1 MAPFCGVRPPVN
13 LELPGR
19 AAASPQ
25 CDEIAEYKAAE
36 YKEMVD
42 QTPARRA
49 VAVVAAAVAL
59 VQCSPAPPPPHPSG
73 PSSSSAV
80 QAPPSVD
87 RVSAADLGETWHPG
101 CPLAPEQLRRVGL
114 DYLGF
119 DGQTRRGVL
128 VVHESLV
135 PQVIA
140 IFDQLYRMRYPIER
154 MRTVDHY
161 LRAQDEL
168 SMEDNNTSAFN
179 CRGIPGSGN
188 WSLHAYGRAID
199 LNPLLNPY
207 VDGTDLE
214 PANAARYLDRTRTD
228 PGMLHADDAAV
239 RAFTDR
245 GWQWGGAWRSPIDYQ
260 HFEMR

>member
-1 MAPFCGVRPPVN
+1 MAMAPFCGVRPPVN
-13 LELPGR
+13 LEFGGR

-25 CDEIAEYKAAE
+25 CDEIAE

-59 VQCSPAPPPPHPSG
+59 VQCSPAPPQQRQPSA
-73 PSSSSAV
+73 SSSSSRSV
-80 QAPPSVD
+80 QAPPTVD
-87 RVSAADLGETWHPG
+87 RVTADELGATWHPG
-101 CPLAPEQLRRVGL
+101 CPLGPEQLRRVGL

-119 DGQTRRGVL
+119 DGQTRRGAL

-161 LRAQDEL
+161 LRAADEL

-207 VDGTDLE
+207 LDGTDLE

-228 PGMLHADDAAV
+228 PGLLHGDDPAV

-260 HFEMR
+260 HFETR

>member
-1 MAPFCGVRPPVN
+1 M
-13 LELPGR
+13 
-19 AAASPQ
+19 
-25 CDEIAEYKAAE
+25 
-36 YKEMVD
+36 
-42 QTPARRA
+42 
-49 VAVVAAAVAL
+49 VAAAVAAVPL
-59 VQCSPAPPPPHPSG
+59 VQCSPAPPRPD
-73 PSSSSAV
+73 A
-80 QAPPSVD
+80 APPTTSSTPVRKPASVE
-87 RVSAADLGETWHPG
+87 RVTADELGATWHPG
-101 CPLAPEQLRRVGL
+101 CPVGPEQLRRVEL
-114 DYLGF
+114 DHLGF
-119 DGQTRRGVL
+119 DGQTRRGAL

-140 IFDQLYRMRYPIER
+140 IFEQLYRIGYPIER

-161 LRAQDEL
+161 LRAEDEL

-179 CRGIPGSGN
+179 CRGIPGSAS

-207 VDGTDLE
+207 IDGTDLE

-228 PGMLHADDAAV
+228 PGLLHRDDPAV

>member
-1 MAPFCGVRPPVN
+1 MGWHRTAVRRTIAVAATVVAVAPLAQCSAAPPRPP
-13 LELPGR
+13 P
-19 AAASPQ
+19 AAQTTSS
-25 CDEIAEYKAAE
+25 
-36 YKEMVD
+36 
-42 QTPARRA
+42 TPARM
-49 VAVVAAAVAL
+49 
-59 VQCSPAPPPPHPSG
+59 PAT
-73 PSSSSAV
+73 
-80 QAPPSVD
+80 VD
-87 RVSAADLGETWHPG
+87 RVTAAELGATWRPG
-101 CPLAPEQLRRVGL
+101 CPVGPEQLRRVEV
-114 DYLGF
+114 DHLGF
-119 DGQTRRGVL
+119 DGQTHRGAL

-135 PQVIA
+135 AQVIA
-140 IFDQLYRMRYPIER
+140 IFDQLYRIRYPIER

-161 LRAQDEL
+161 PRAEDEL

-179 CRGIPGSGN
+179 CRGIPGSAN

-207 VDGTDLE
+207 LDGADLE

-228 PGMLHADDAAV
+228 PGLLHQDDPAV

>member
-13 LELPGR
+13 PELAGR

-25 CDEIAEYKAAE
+25 CDEIAEYKE
-36 YKEMVD
+36 VVD
-42 QTPARRA
+42 HTPARRA
-49 VAVVAAAVAL
+49 VAVVAAALVL
-59 VQCSPAPPPPHPSG
+59 VQCSPAPPPAPTAT
-73 PSSSSAV
+73 SSSRAV

-87 RVSAADLGETWHPG
+87 RVTAADLGATWHPG
-101 CPLAPEQLRRVGL
+101 CPLAPEQLRRVEL

-119 DGQTRRGVL
+119 DGTTRRGVL
-128 VVHESLV
+128 VVHKSLV

-161 LRAQDEL
+161 PQAQDEL

-207 VDGTDLE
+207 VDGADVE
-214 PANAARYLDRTRTD
+214 PANAGRYLDRTRTD
-228 PGMLHADDAAV
+228 PGLLHADDSAV

-260 HFEMR
+260 HFEVR

>member
-1 MAPFCGVRPPVN
+1 M
-13 LELPGR
+13 
-19 AAASPQ
+19 
-25 CDEIAEYKAAE
+25 
-36 YKEMVD
+36 
-42 QTPARRA
+42 
-49 VAVVAAAVAL
+49 
-59 VQCSPAPPPPHPSG
+59 
-73 PSSSSAV
+73 

-87 RVSAADLGETWHPG
+87 RVSAADLGATWHPG
-101 CPLAPEQLRRVGL
+101 CPLGPEQLRRVGL

-119 DGQTRRGVL
+119 DGKTRRGAL

-140 IFDQLYRMRYPIER
+140 IFDQLYRIRYPIER

-161 LRAQDEL
+161 LRAEDEL

-207 VDGTDLE
+207 IDGTDLE

-228 PGMLHADDAAV
+228 PGLLHRDDPAV